1 MSNLRQVSKKDSPEG
16 DIEAPSDR
24 PKITPPGV
32 APSGPRGI
40 NNPVFLAKVI
50 MNKVV
55 ALLVSSDEEDITRPG
70 GIITLLKDVIVGVIM
85 GVMTIS
91 AFIFLDHLN
100 IVHFQSAHSFRNA
113 AFQLLNDPETIANI
127 EEATEYKFITISDYE
142 AKMKEISSVTEKLE
156 GHKKVLERREA
167 EAEEKKKEADGI
179 RGEYESLMASP
190 LLKLDKFCEGCS
202 WSGKTT
208 CIGRVTFLQET
219 YNTRPIAAKV
229 NAMLHESCI
238 NKD

>member
-1 MSNLRQVSKKDSPEG
+1 MSGLRNVVPKTEEDV
-16 DIEAPSDR
+16 EAQKQQS
-24 PKITPPGV
+24 
-32 APSGPRGI
+32 APAIPAPARGGGH
-40 NNPVFLAKVI
+40 NPVFLIKVI
-50 MNKVV
+50 FKKVFT
-55 ALLVSSDEEDITRPG
+55 LLIMSDEDDISKPG
-70 GIITLLKDVIVGVIM
+70 GVITLLKDIVLGIILGVFC
-85 GVMTIS
+85 IS
-91 AFIFLDHLN
+91 TLIFLDHRDV
-100 IVHFQSAHSFRNA
+100 IHIQSAHHFRDA
-113 AFQLLNDPETIANI
+113 AFSLLNDPETMATV
-127 EEATEYKFITISDYE
+127 EESTGFKFMSMREYE